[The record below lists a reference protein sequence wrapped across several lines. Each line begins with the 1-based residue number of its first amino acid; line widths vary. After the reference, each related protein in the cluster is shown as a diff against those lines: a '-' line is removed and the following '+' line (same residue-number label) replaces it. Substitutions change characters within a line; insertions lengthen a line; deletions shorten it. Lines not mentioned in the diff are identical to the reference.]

1 MGMPTRWVNWASD
14 KKGIKMPKQIL
25 MIVANPQ
32 ISTTVGGPVGLW
44 ASELFHPLHEFEAKG
59 YAVTIASPD
68 GGAIK
73 FDAMSD
79 PRDASGYSAADTLS
93 LDYIENRAE
102 IMAQLEAT
110 PTISGLNLADYHAIV
125 VCGGQAPM
133 FQFPTATG
141 LHTLIGDFYRTGKP
155 TAALCH
161 GTAALLYVDDG
172 KFVSGKTMTGF
183 ADSEEDMA
191 DSIVGQKVMPFRIED
206 AARAKGANF
215 VSGPAFEPFATQ
227 DGNLIT
233 GQQQNSG
240 AKTAELVIAALEGG

>member
-1 MGMPTRWVNWASD
+1 MTKRV
-14 KKGIKMPKQIL
+14 L

-32 ISTTVGGPVGLW
+32 TSTTVGGPVGLW
-44 ASELFHPLHEFEAKG
+44 ASELFHPLYAFEKQG
-59 YAVTIASPD
+59 YAVTIASPE
-68 GGAIK
+68 GGAIA

-79 PRDASGYSAADTLS
+79 PRDASQYSAADTLS
-93 LDYIENRAE
+93 LDFIENRPE
-102 IMAQLEAT
+102 IMAQIYTT
-110 PTISGLNLADYHAIV
+110 PEIGSLSLHDYDAIM

-141 LHTLIGDFYRTGKP
+141 LHQLIGDFYRTGKP

-161 GTAALLYVDDG
+161 GTVALLYVDG
-172 KFVSGKTMTGF
+172 GAFVAGKTMTGF

-191 DSIVGQKVMPFRIED
+191 DNIVGQKVMPFRIED
-206 AARAKGANF
+206 EARAKGANF

-227 DGNLIT
+227 DHNLIT

-240 AKTAELVIAALEGG
+240 SKTAELVIAALEA

>member
-1 MGMPTRWVNWASD
+1 MSKSV
-14 KKGIKMPKQIL
+14 L

-32 ISTTVGGPVGLW
+32 VSTTVGGPVGLW
-44 ASELFHPLHEFEAKG
+44 ASELFHPLSAFENQG
-59 YAVTIASPD
+59 YRVTIASPD
-68 GGAIK
+68 GGPIA

-79 PRDASGYSAADTLS
+79 PRDPSQYSAADTLS
-93 LDYIENRAE
+93 LDYIENRPD
-102 IMAQLEAT
+102 IMELLSTT
-110 PTISGLNLADYHAIV
+110 PAINSLAHSDYDAIM

-133 FQFPTATG
+133 FQFPSAQA
-141 LHTLIGDFYRTGKP
+141 LHKLIGDFYRTGKP

-172 KFVSGKTMTGF
+172 KFVAGKTMTGF

-206 AARAKGANF
+206 EARAKGANF
-215 VSGPAFEPFATQ
+215 ISGPAFEPFATS

-240 AKTAELVIAALEGG
+240 AKTAELVIAALEN

>member
-1 MGMPTRWVNWASD
+1 MTHH
-14 KKGIKMPKQIL
+14 IL
-25 MIVANPQ
+25 MIVSNPAV
-32 ISTTVGGPVGLW
+32 STTVGGPVGLW
-44 ASELFHPLHEFEAKG
+44 ASELFHPLKAFEAKG
-59 YAVTIASPD
+59 YTVTIASPD

-79 PRDASGYSAADTLS
+79 PRDASQYSASDTLS
-93 LDYIENRAE
+93 LDYIENRPE
-102 IMAQLEAT
+102 IMAQLETT
-110 PTISGLNLADYHAIV
+110 PAIASLNLDDYAAIV

-133 FQFPTATG
+133 FSFPSATG
-141 LHTLIGDFYRTGKP
+141 LHQLIGDFYRTGKP

-161 GTAALLYVDDG
+161 GTAALLFVDG
-172 KFVSGKTMTGF
+172 GTFVAGKTMTGF

-206 AARAKGANF
+206 VARAKGANF
-215 VSGPAFEPFATQ
+215 TTGPAFEPFATQ

-240 AKTAELVIAALEGG
+240 AETARLVIAALDG

>member
-1 MGMPTRWVNWASD
+1 
-14 KKGIKMPKQIL
+14 
-25 MIVANPQ
+25 MIVANPAT
-32 ISTTVGGPVGLW
+32 STTVGGPVGLW
-44 ASELFHPLHEFEAKG
+44 ASELFHPLKAFEAKG
-59 YAVTIASPD
+59 YTVTIASPK

-79 PRDASGYSAADTLS
+79 PRDPSQYSAPDTLS
-93 LDYIENRAE
+93 LDYIESRPE
-102 IMAQLEAT
+102 IMAQLETT
-110 PTISGLNLADYHAIV
+110 PTIDELNMADYDAIV

-133 FQFPTATG
+133 FTFPTATN
-141 LHTLIGDFYRTGKP
+141 LHQLIGDFYRTGKP

-161 GTAALLYVDDG
+161 GTAALLFVDNG
-172 KFVSGKTMTGF
+172 NFVTGKTMTGF

-206 AARAKGANF
+206 EARAKGANF
-215 VSGPAFEPFATQ
+215 ITGPAFKPFATQ

-240 AKTAELVIAALEGG
+240 AETARLVIAALGG

>member
-1 MGMPTRWVNWASD
+1 
-14 KKGIKMPKQIL
+14 MPKHIL

-32 ISTTVGGPVGLW
+32 VSTTLGGPVGLW
-44 ASELFHPLHEFEAKG
+44 ASELFHPLSAFEKQG
-59 YAVTIASPD
+59 YKVTIASPD
-68 GGAIK
+68 GGAIA

-79 PRDASGYSAADTLS
+79 PRDASQYSASDTIS
-93 LDYIENRAE
+93 LDYIENRPD
-102 IMAQLEAT
+102 IMELLSAT
-110 PTISGLNLADYHAIV
+110 PAINSLALGDYDAIV

-133 FQFPTATG
+133 FQFPEAKG
-141 LHTLIGDFYRTGKP
+141 LHQLIGDFYRTGKP

-172 KFVSGKTMTGF
+172 TFVAGKTMTGF

-206 AARAKGANF
+206 EARAKGANF
-215 VSGPAFEPFATQ
+215 VTGPAFEPFATS

-240 AKTAELVIAALEGG
+240 AETARLVIAALEN

>member
-1 MGMPTRWVNWASD
+1 MSKN
-14 KKGIKMPKQIL
+14 IL

-32 ISTTVGGPVGLW
+32 VSTTVGGPVGLW

-79 PRDASGYSAADTLS
+79 PRDASGYSAADKIS
-93 LDYIENRAE
+93 LDYIDNRPE
-102 IMAQLEAT
+102 IMAQLDAT
-110 PTISGLNLADYHAIV
+110 PAIGNLDLADYDAIV

-141 LHTLIGDFYRTGKP
+141 LHQLIGDFYRTGKP

-161 GTAALLYVDDG
+161 GTAALLYVDG
-172 KFVSGKTMTGF
+172 GNFVSGKTMTGF

-191 DSIVGQKVMPFRIED
+191 DGMVGQKVMPFRIED
-206 AARAKGANF
+206 AARAKDANF
-215 VSGPAFEPFATQ
+215 IAGPAFEPFATR

-240 AKTAELVIAALEGG
+240 VKTAELVIAMLEG